1 MQIFS
6 AGVYMIKIS
15 PYHLS
20 VLAFVKFQ
28 FYFSPLNAK
37 SYLTSSLDKKMF
49 ILMCKQALYKCVR
62 YSYKRSLLEL
72 LTYPQFW
79 QKRSF
84 ENWNIFAS
92 CHFVTYL
99 TVLEQLST
107 SDWKDHFEQ
116 SSQLL
121 FQVKLNKFNPSYN
134 IRSHCLYV
142 RSFQKARFPHLTSPG
157 MSCIL
162 IQFIM

>member
-1 MQIFS
+1 MKSCERIFTFHYFPHPVKVIWIFPVLEYLRVNILEMHAKQNANFFS
-6 AGVYMIKIS
+6 WCIYDQNIT
-15 PYHLS
+15 YHLS

-92 CHFVTYL
+92 CHFVTHL

-107 SDWKDHFEQ
+107 SDWKDHF
-116 SSQLL
+116 SLPNYC
-121 FQVKLNKFNPSYN
+121 FKLS
-134 IRSHCLYV
+134 
-142 RSFQKARFPHLTSPG
+142 
-157 MSCIL
+157 
-162 IQFIM
+162 